1 MAQHFL
7 LSAAARNLSLTT
19 ILRLSESEAAMLFRR
34 LRWPETH
41 GEPVC
46 PECACTACY
55 AYRSRPVFKCKGC
68 QRQFSVT
75 SGTLFA
81 WRKLPIAV
89 YLAAIVLFV
98 NAVKG
103 ISALQLGRDLD
114 ISYKAAFVLAH
125 KLREAMA
132 AELAATAILGGV
144 GSEAEIDGAYFGGH
158 VRPANHAVNRID
170 RRLVENQS
178 GKRKAVV
185 VVRERE
191 GRTVPAVFTSED
203 QGVAFIK
210 ARLAKGTTVHADE
223 AACWNDLHA
232 RYDMRRI
239 NHSEAYSA
247 EGACTNFAESFFA
260 RLRRA
265 EMGQH
270 HHLAGVYLKRYAQE
284 MAWKETHRG
293 DPNGEQFTILGHLAA
308 ACRPSVDFC
317 GYWQRPGQVAVG

>member
-1 MAQHFL
+1 M
-7 LSAAARNLSLTT
+7 
-19 ILRLSESEAAMLFRR
+19 
-34 LRWPETH
+34 
-41 GEPVC
+41 
-46 PECACTACY
+46 
-55 AYRSRPVFKCKGC
+55 CKGC

-132 AELAATAILGGV
+132 AELAAI
-144 GSEAEIDGAYFGGH
+144 
-158 VRPANHAVNRID
+158 AVLD
-170 RRLVENQS
+170 
-178 GKRKAVV
+178 
-185 VVRERE
+185 
-191 GRTVPAVFTSED
+191 
-203 QGVAFIK
+203 
-210 ARLAKGTTVHADE
+210 
-223 AACWNDLHA
+223 
-232 RYDMRRI
+232 
-239 NHSEAYSA
+239 
-247 EGACTNFAESFFA
+247 FAESFFA

-308 ACRPSVDFC
+308 AGRPSVDLC
-317 GYWQRPGQVAVG
+317 GYWQRPDQATVG